1 MKTILCFGD
10 SNTRGYDA
18 INDCRFP
25 LDVRYPGVLQNIL
38 GSEYHVIEEGLDG
51 RTTMMNRQID
61 TFRNANYYIHPC
73 ICAHKPID
81 YMIIMLGTNDCL
93 NIFDLTAED
102 IARGMDS
109 LMKQIHDYTM
119 LHQGYIP
126 KIILAV
132 PASID
137 PDYSKSSSASQLN
150 KDSVR
155 KSQELSKYY
164 NIIADKYNC
173 IFFDS
178 NDYIKT
184 LLPDAVHIS
193 AESHKILAK
202 EFASII
208 KNN

>member
-1 MKTILCFGD
+1 MKTVLCFGD

-18 INDCRFP
+18 INDSRFP
-25 LDVRYPGVLQNIL
+25 YDVRYPGVLQNIL
-38 GSEYHVIEEGLDG
+38 GNEYHVIEEGLDG
-51 RTTMMNRQID
+51 RTTMMNREIEP
-61 TFRNANYYIHPC
+61 FRNANYYIHPC

-81 YMIIMLGTNDCL
+81 YMIVMLGTNDCL
-93 NIFDLTAED
+93 SIFDLTTED

-109 LMKQIHDYTM
+109 LIKQIHDFSM
-119 LHQGYIP
+119 QHQGYVP
-126 KIILAV
+126 KIILAA

-137 PDYSKSSSASQLN
+137 PDYSKSNSASQLN

-164 NIIADKYNC
+164 KIIADKYNC

-178 NDYIKT
+178 NNYIKT
-184 LLPDAVHIS
+184 VLPDAVHIS

-202 EFASII
+202 EFANII